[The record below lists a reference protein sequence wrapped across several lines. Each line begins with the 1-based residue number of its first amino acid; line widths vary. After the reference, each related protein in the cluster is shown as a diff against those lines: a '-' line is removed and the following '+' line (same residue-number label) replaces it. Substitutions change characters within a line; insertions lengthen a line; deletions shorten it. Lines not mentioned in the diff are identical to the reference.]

1 MTAVLLALL
10 TAASYGVANYLGPL
24 LSRRLPLA
32 GVLLVGQTVGVLGG
46 LLLVAVTGFGSPGRS
61 GLLLGAAAGVANAIA
76 LASFYSAAAR
86 GPISI
91 VAPIGA
97 TGAVVPVLV
106 GILGGERPAL
116 LQLVGIPLAVL
127 GVALAAARSAPAADA
142 PKAAGIGLSVFAAA
156 VFGAFLALFAAASD
170 EGAPAAVL
178 TSRAALLVC
187 TVATVAALRLPWH
200 LPRRDVGPAAVPGLL
215 LVIGTFAYGIATT
228 QGLVS
233 VVAVLATL
241 SPVVTVGL
249 AVLVLGERLA
259 GRQRVG
265 VAIALLGVVLLAA
278 G

>member
-1 MTAVLLALL
+1 M
-10 TAASYGVANYLGPL
+10 
-24 LSRRLPLA
+24 
-32 GVLLVGQTVGVLGG
+32 
-46 LLLVAVTGFGSPGRS
+46 
-61 GLLLGAAAGVANAIA
+61 ANAIA

-86 GPISI
+86 APISS

-127 GVALAAARSAPAADA
+127 GVALAAARSAPAAGA
-142 PKAAGIGLSVFAAA
+142 PMATGIGLSVFAAV
-156 VFGAFLALFAAASD
+156 VFGAFLALFATASD
-170 EGAPAAVL
+170 RGAPAAVL
-178 TSRAALLVC
+178 TSRVALLVC

-200 LPRRDVGPAAVPGLL
+200 LPRRGVGPAAVPGLL
-215 LVIGTFAYGIATT
+215 LVVGTIAYGSATT

-259 GRQRVG
+259 ARQRVG